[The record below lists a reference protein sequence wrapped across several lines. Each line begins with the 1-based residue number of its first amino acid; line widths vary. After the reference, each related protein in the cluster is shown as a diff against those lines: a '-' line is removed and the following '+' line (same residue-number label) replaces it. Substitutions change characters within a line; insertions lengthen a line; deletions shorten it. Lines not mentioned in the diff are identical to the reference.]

1 MFGGLN
7 LKSLSDKLNESLH
20 DLENTLA
27 QGLPST
33 STAANPTSPP
43 RQQPA
48 RTASSPAASPSSSG
62 TRPSLDS
69 IATRAQSVAGGLG
82 NLSSPLSPTAIA
94 NAQQSASQ
102 LAEGALSSLRAS
114 LRKGRQSLDTVT
126 RATLDGG
133 RSSSD
138 SGRPA
143 AVLASPSKREGSI
156 KEEELVSIKEEE
168 DAREEKKPA
177 AEEQLVDISEAGLSP
192 TPPATSDAPLVD
204 LSEPSA
210 STILSATPAASSS
223 LAPPD
228 RPAPLE
234 RKSSSLLDPPTPD
247 EGEDDDAW
255 GVGSVGIRTPAIPQ
269 GETPAEEDEVKEQE
283 AEAGTKDEDAETGE
297 AAEPEPLAAG
307 TEPEAATV
315 ALSSEPD
322 IVPLQ
327 DATSAPQTTEAASTE
342 SAPDPAG
349 DEASTSAEPKTDAV
363 IEQQEEQQL
372 VPVAAAVEE
381 VMPVAEDSPTAP
393 AATDELSTLPRTE
406 EPETPAPPA
415 SEPEPAVSP
424 PDDLDEQAETTAAA
438 PSELAIVEPIV
449 LNEPVANS
457 STASEPAGTPASSEP
472 VYSPPSTSIPETS
485 SATSEHG
492 ETAEA
497 DEKTAEGEEKTAGL
511 SAKADVQK
519 QSGGAEVEQE
529 KVEMAEAA
537 ETKGNAE
544 VQEADVAAPRSHAE
558 EPERLNEA
566 VEPEPPVVEA
576 EEASREEAVEEP
588 GATEE
593 DTAAPAAVDKL
604 SPAAVPSKPSPN
616 DHLAGLKAS
625 LDKVVASLTPLGS
638 VDDVQAFEDELR
650 NMKSKAEMAVKEVA
664 RLTGQLDRQKESFE
678 ELRETH
684 RLEHKSQQDE
694 IDSMREQLSKKDA
707 KLTAAESA
715 AAQTRAEIAKASEE
729 YDKLKIVAKE
739 EEEKRVKAL
748 SLLRALRQKLVK
760 NEKEK
765 EDSDKELEQLR
776 ASEQQAQETLKAD
789 RSRFDSEIVA
799 LRSAQEQQINK
810 LKQSFERETAKLKE
824 QFDRDSTNKRGQFEL
839 DAITAKAQQAKELA
853 AKDARIKQLEMTVR
867 ELTTARDL
875 VFDQLQLRQAEIE
888 SSETNQEALKTRA
901 AELEYELSETKDRI
915 AAMQDE
921 LDSVRRHRQDSAR
934 DEGTTRRLL
943 EEAEARHAIKVRDL
957 ETRAAQLEKDRR
969 ETEDEMG
976 RNLQERLKEVERL
989 RAALAQKDVDFA
1001 ESVQNRQK
1009 REKEIEEAQK
1019 AKADLEARL
1028 KKVEAALDRV
1038 RDESLILQQGEAAA
1052 KEELNDR
1059 VQRMSE
1065 LEARLEE
1072 VQTRESNLRSTNKT
1086 LREELRKLQSGV
1098 LLSEKQRHPGV
1109 GYFSSFSQQSAPSVA
1124 PLPAAG
1130 ASSTS
1135 LTSTI
1140 GGPATPPLSASSPPA
1155 SISSGLAGGAKAN
1168 GDEALNFE
1176 YIRNILLQ
1184 FLEKP
1189 EMRPHLIQVLGVILH
1204 FTPAELRRLAAKSSV
1219 PH

>member
-1 MFGGLN
+1 MA
-7 LKSLSDKLNESLH
+7 D
-20 DLENTLA
+20 
-27 QGLPST
+27 
-33 STAANPTSPP
+33 
-43 RQQPA
+43 
-48 RTASSPAASPSSSG
+48 
-62 TRPSLDS
+62 
-69 IATRAQSVAGGLG
+69 V
-82 NLSSPLSPTAIA
+82 
-94 NAQQSASQ
+94 
-102 LAEGALSSLRAS
+102 
-114 LRKGRQSLDTVT
+114 
-126 RATLDGG
+126 
-133 RSSSD
+133 
-138 SGRPA
+138 
-143 AVLASPSKREGSI
+143 
-156 KEEELVSIKEEE
+156 
-168 DAREEKKPA
+168 
-177 AEEQLVDISEAGLSP
+177 EEQSG
-192 TPPATSDAPLVD
+192 
-204 LSEPSA
+204 
-210 STILSATPAASSS
+210 
-223 LAPPD
+223 
-228 RPAPLE
+228 
-234 RKSSSLLDPPTPD
+234 
-247 EGEDDDAW
+247 
-255 GVGSVGIRTPAIPQ
+255 
-269 GETPAEEDEVKEQE
+269 
-283 AEAGTKDEDAETGE
+283 
-297 AAEPEPLAAG
+297 G
-307 TEPEAATV
+307 TEV
-315 ALSSEPD
+315 
-322 IVPLQ
+322 
-327 DATSAPQTTEAASTE
+327 
-342 SAPDPAG
+342 
-349 DEASTSAEPKTDAV
+349 
-363 IEQQEEQQL
+363 EQQK
-372 VPVAAAVEE
+372 
-381 VMPVAEDSPTAP
+381 
-393 AATDELSTLPRTE
+393 
-406 EPETPAPPA
+406 
-415 SEPEPAVSP
+415 
-424 PDDLDEQAETTAAA
+424 
-438 PSELAIVEPIV
+438 I
-449 LNEPVANS
+449 
-457 STASEPAGTPASSEP
+457 G
-472 VYSPPSTSIPETS
+472 
-485 SATSEHG
+485 SA

-497 DEKTAEGEEKTAGL
+497 REEV
-511 SAKADVQK
+511 AKVK
-519 QSGGAEVEQE
+519 
-529 KVEMAEAA
+529 
-537 ETKGNAE
+537 
-544 VQEADVAAPRSHAE
+544 EADVVAPPADAE
-558 EPERLNEA
+558 EPEKSVEA
-566 VEPEPPVVEA
+566 VKPEPPVVEA
-576 EEASREEAVEEP
+576 EEAPREEAAEEP
-588 GATEE
+588 GATKE
-593 DTAAPAAVDKL
+593 DAAVPAVDEV
-604 SPAAVPSKPSPN
+604 SPPAVPSKPSPN

-625 LDKVVASLTPLGS
+625 LDKLVASLTPLGS

-694 IDSMREQLSKKDA
+694 IGSLREQLSTKDA
-707 KLTAAESA
+707 KLIAAESA
-715 AAQTRAEIAKASEE
+715 ASQTRAEIAKASEE

-765 EDSDKELEQLR
+765 EDSDKELERLR

-853 AKDARIKQLEMTVR
+853 AKDARIKQLETTVR
-867 ELTTARDL
+867 ELTTARDS

-957 ETRAAQLEKDRR
+957 EARAAQLEKDRR

-1019 AKADLEARL
+1019 ARADLEARL

-1038 RDESLILQQGEAAA
+1038 REESLILQQGEAAA

-1059 VQRMSE
+1059 LQRMSE

-1130 ASSTS
+1130 ASTTS
-1135 LTSTI
+1135 LASTI
-1140 GGPATPPLSASSPPA
+1140 GGPASPPLSATSPPA
-1155 SISSGLAGGAKAN
+1155 SISGGLAGGAKAN

-1189 EMRPHLIQVLGVILH
+1189 EMRVRSLVSASASRPPASTSDTFTRLQPHLIQVLGVVLH